1 MNLSFEVDSS
11 NMPLSSQVK
20 LNVTKS
26 MAGRRLGVDFSFKL
40 GSCFCTAATRW
51 SNV

>member
-1 MNLSFEVDSS
+1 VKSFEVDSS
-11 NMPLSSQVK
+11 HMPLSSEVKSSCMWPSRWRSTWGRFQLQV
-20 LNVTKS
+20 
-26 MAGRRLGVDFSFKL
+26 